1 MKANPAFSVDSTT
14 IWDAVI
20 VGGGAAGFFAALQ
33 LKEAKPNARVLI
45 IEKTGKLLA
54 KVAIS
59 GGGRCNVTHACFD
72 NKLLSSFYPRGEKEL
87 YGAFSRFAVND
98 TIQWF
103 ANRGIQLKTEADGR
117 MFPESDDSATIVD
130 CFIEEAQEAGIEV
143 YFHTGLI
150 ALRTTPEGFSL
161 LTQDE
166 DLIETKTL
174 LIATGGSPKGSGF
187 SFLNGTGHTIV
198 PPVPSLFTFN
208 LPGHPLTDLM
218 GLSVEDASVSLPD
231 YKRTFRGPVL
241 ITHWGLSGPAV
252 LKLSAFAAREL
263 YADNYRYKV
272 KVNWL
277 AAYSP
282 DEVWEK
288 MLERKL
294 SRQSLGNK
302 PFPEI
307 PKRMWEALLDSA
319 DLNEADKWAD
329 SPNKKLRLLA
339 DLLCGSSFAA
349 NGKTTFKD
357 EFVTSGGVHLK
368 EVDFRTMESKNCQG
382 LYFAGEV
389 LNIDGITGGF
399 NFQAAWTTGAIAGK
413 AMAARLD
420 S

>member
-1 MKANPAFSVDSTT
+1 MKSNPASSVDSSPF
-14 IWDAVI
+14 WDAII

-33 LKEAKPNARVLI
+33 LKETKPNARVLI
-45 IEKTGKLLA
+45 MEKTGKLLA

-72 NKLLSSFYPRGEKEL
+72 NKLLSTFYPRGEKEL

-98 TIQWF
+98 TVQWF
-103 ANRGIQLKTEADGR
+103 AQRGIQLKTEVDGR

-143 YFHTGLI
+143 QFHTGLVAI
-150 ALRTTPEGFSL
+150 SANENSFSL

-166 DLIETKTL
+166 DTIETRTL
-174 LIATGGSPKGSGF
+174 LIATGGSPKSSGF
-187 SFLNGTGHTIV
+187 SYLNGTGHTII

-208 LPGHPLTDLM
+208 LPSHPLTELM
-218 GLSVEDASVSLPD
+218 GLSVEDAAVSLPD
-231 YKRTFRGPVL
+231 YKKTFRGPVL

-263 YADNYRYKV
+263 NADNYRYKV

-282 DEVWEK
+282 EDVWDK
-288 MLERKL
+288 LMERKL

-307 PKRMWEALLDSA
+307 PKRMWEAFLDSA
-319 DLNEADKWAD
+319 DLHESDKWAD
-329 SPNKKLRLLA
+329 SSNKKLRLLA
-339 DLLCGSSFAA
+339 DLLCGSSFVA

-357 EFVTSGGVHLK
+357 EFVTSGGVNLK
-368 EVDFRTMESKNCQG
+368 EVDFRTMESKCCPG

-413 AMAARLD
+413 AIAARLD
-420 S
+420 T